1 MKKFVYIIFAFI
13 SVLALVSCGSNSTT
27 SFSSP
32 GLKVSADTAAGPK
45 ITMQSVL
52 SQAEK
57 GNYVKGE
64 LLVKFKSG
72 VSEKSAM
79 GLHSAVGATVGRKF
93 SLIPDLERVNLPAG
107 MAVKDAIVHYMQDPN
122 VEYAEP
128 NYIRYPKDSVPNDP
142 YFNPQQWALQNTG
155 TFAHGTAGADIK
167 MPQAWD
173 LTQGSRSV
181 VVAVIDSGVDLNH
194 PDLVNNIWRNLGETS
209 CTDGIDN
216 DNNGFKDDCV
226 GWNFSDKNNE
236 PMDNLGHGTHVA
248 GIIGAVGNNGV
259 GITGMMWNVQI
270 MPLKFITDFGP
281 DVCGPDV
288 DFCGSVADETAAI
301 QYAIKNGAKI
311 INASFGAGTFSQAE
325 SDAINAANNAGLL
338 FIAAA
343 GNGSLDALGDNND
356 LTPSYP
362 ANYKLPNIISVAATD
377 QNDVRAP
384 FSNFGPNSVHV
395 AAPGVYILSTVPLTG
410 VSSSF
415 SSLCTGSGFASF
427 DFCAGTSMAAPHVA
441 GLAGLLESYYTNN
454 FTPAQVRATILRY
467 VDVLPTLQGW
477 IQTGGRINAFRAM
490 SSLLT
495 PTGLSANAQ
504 SSTQIAL
511 KWSDNAAGEDGYK
524 VERKVI
530 GGDFVEIAQ
539 IGPDSTSFTDSGL
552 AAGTTYTYRVRAFN
566 TIPADSA
573 FSNEAAAT
581 TFTSDSSSGTSDG
594 GGGGGCSVGR
604 KQNSPTQAAD
614 ALVMLAPLF
623 VVIAL
628 RHFRRKRK

>member
-1 MKKFVYIIFAFI
+1 MKKYFYIIFAFI
-13 SVLALVSCGSNSTT
+13 TALAIASCGDKTAGI
-27 SFSSP
+27 SSG
-32 GLKVSADTAAGPK
+32 GLKVSADTAAGQK

-52 SQAEK
+52 SEAEK
-57 GNYVKGE
+57 RNYKEGE

-72 VSEKSAM
+72 VSAKSAM
-79 GLHSAVGATVGRKF
+79 GVHTAVGATVGKKF
-93 SLIPDLERVNLPAG
+93 ILIPNLERVNLPAG
-107 MAVKDAIVHYMQDPN
+107 MAMKDAIVRYMQDPN

-128 NYIRYPKDSVPNDP
+128 NYIRYPKNTVPNDL

-155 TFAHGTAGADIK
+155 TFGYGTVGADIK

-173 LTQGSRSV
+173 ITQGNRSV

-194 PDLVNNIWRNLGETS
+194 PDLVNNIWRNPGETS

-216 DNNGFKDDCV
+216 DNNGFIDDCV

-248 GIIGAVGNNGV
+248 GIIGATGNNGV
-259 GITGMMWNVQI
+259 GITGVMWNVQV

-281 DVCGPDV
+281 DVCGPGV
-288 DFCGSVADETAAI
+288 DFCGNVGDEVAAI
-301 QYAIKNGAKI
+301 QYAVKNGAKI
-311 INASFGAGTFSQAE
+311 INASFGSSAFSQAE
-325 SDAINAANNAGLL
+325 FDAINEANNAGLL

-343 GNGSLDALGDNND
+343 GNGSLDSLGDNND

-362 ANYKLPNIISVAATD
+362 ANHKLPNIISVAATD

-384 FSNFGPNSVHV
+384 FSNFGPSSVHV

-415 SSLCTGSGFASF
+415 SSLCTGSGFASY

-441 GLAGLLESYYTNN
+441 GLAGLLESYYTN
-454 FTPAQVRATILRY
+454 FTPAQIRATILSY
-467 VDVLPTLQGW
+467 VEWLPTLQGW
-477 IQTGGRINAFRAM
+477 IQTGGRINAFKAL

-504 SSTQIAL
+504 SSTQIAIT
-511 KWSDNAAGEDGYK
+511 WTDNATGEAGYK
-524 VERKVI
+524 IERKAA
-530 GGDFVEIAQ
+530 GGNFAEIAQ

-552 AAGTTYTYRVRAFN
+552 SAGTTYTYRVRAFN
-566 TIPADSA
+566 TIPADSF

-581 TFTSDSSSGTSDG
+581 TLTSGSSSPGTSG
-594 GGGGGCSVGR
+594 GGGGGCSLGR
-604 KQNSPTQAAD
+604 KQSGPTQVAD
-614 ALVMLAPLF
+614 ALVMLSPLF
-623 VVIAL
+623 AIIAL
-628 RHFRRKRK
+628 RNLRRKKK